1 MENNTVVYLGRR
13 FVKTE
18 TDSEIILTSEEKD
31 ENNKKTTLIFTK
43 DKNLHNE
50 TTSTIKDMIKN
61 SIISNYYQ
69 QVY

>member
-1 MENNTVVYLGRR
+1 MKNNIVLYLGRR

-31 ENNKKTTLIFTK
+31 ESNKKTTLIFTK

-50 TTSTIKDMIKN
+50 TTTTIKDMIKK
-61 SIISNYYQ
+61 SILSNYYQ
-69 QVY
+69 QA

>member
-1 MENNTVVYLGRR
+1 MKNNTVVYLGRC

-69 QVY
+69 QV